1 MSLRDCW
8 ISPFSYNKMTENQIV
23 DPAQLAEEAKALYQE
38 GKFKQ
43 AAELFSEAAVY
54 YLGAGEH
61 CLTAEMRN
69 NQAVSLLKAK
79 TPQAALSAVE
89 GTVEIFQEYGDF
101 VKQGM
106 ALANQATAYQE
117 LGQPEQALDGFS
129 QAAQIFRDHK
139 EEELLLQT
147 TQSISSL
154 KFKDRNLMGALFA
167 MRSGLEN
174 LEKPNL
180 RQKILLNLLKLPDRI
195 SRG

>member
-8 ISPFSYNKMTENQIV
+8 ISPFSNNKMTENQIV

-54 YLGAGEH
+54 YLGVGEH

-79 TPQAALSAVE
+79 NPQAALSAVE
-89 GTVEIFQEYGDF
+89 STVEIFQEYGDF

-106 ALANQATAYQE
+106 ALANQATAHQE
-117 LGQPEQALDGFS
+117 LGQTEQALDGFS

-154 KFKDRNLMGALFA
+154 KFKNGNLMGALFA

-180 RQKILLNLLKLPDRI
+180 RQKILLNLLKLPDKI
-195 SRG
+195 SHG